1 MNKPMPLPADVRL
14 MNMATAL
21 MVTVFV
27 LLALGGGAWW
37 LIRHPMFDLQ
47 AISVQGEVH
56 RNNVVTMRAHV
67 MPQLEGNFF
76 TLDLEKAREAFESV
90 PWVRVAVVH
99 RDFPNRLRSVLQEH
113 QPLAVWGDE
122 GASTMLNQQGQVFEA
137 NLDDV
142 DAERLPRLKGPEAE
156 AIAVSQMYKA
166 LSPSFTAMDLDIEML
181 ELTPRGSWRVLTQ
194 SGARLELGR
203 GTAPELVEKL
213 NMFRDTLT
221 QVTARYGRTITA
233 LASADMRHKEG
244 YALRLHGVTTLESD
258 NKKKP

>member
-1 MNKPMPLPADVRL
+1 
-14 MNMATAL
+14 
-21 MVTVFV
+21 V

>member
-1 MNKPMPLPADVRL
+1 MPLPADVRL

>member
-1 MNKPMPLPADVRL
+1 MPLPADVRL

-21 MVTVFV
+21 LVTVFV

>member
-1 MNKPMPLPADVRL
+1 MPLPADVRL
-14 MNMATAL
+14 MNLATAL